1 MLIKTHKLVRF
12 FLAKLTEENI
22 KNFSQKKI
30 QIIAR
35 HFPYRLLQ
43 AVRKKSNKHYSPRI
57 DVLITR
63 YEEY

>member
-30 QIIAR
+30 KIIAR
-35 HFPYRLLQ
+35 HFPSKLLK
-43 AVRKKSNKHYSPRI
+43 AVRKKSNKHYTPRI
-57 DVLITR
+57 DLLIMR
-63 YEEY
+63 YEQC